1 VDFTS
6 ALTTLH
12 EKAIYIQDGQQ
23 YHVERLDYDDRKAYV
38 HEVSSEYF
46 TDAIS
51 YTKIKV
57 LECFESAPTGPASKN
72 HGEVQVNTQVVGFK
86 KIKFHTMENVGAGEL
101 ELPEQEMHTTAFW
114 LTLPHAFMASLPYS
128 STEKLDGVNGL
139 ANALEAIG
147 TLLVMCDARD
157 LGRAVGENS
166 RSQESGV
173 RSQEPEIKS
182 QNEVGEED
190 KSQIR
195 NLKSRTK
202 ESQVKLELM
211 AFEPNIYLYDKY
223 PGGVGLSEPLF
234 RMSESLLEKTQRL
247 IANCPCENGCP
258 SCVGPIGEIGEKGK
272 EVALEILRSLSVD
285 SNK

>member
-1 VDFTS
+1 
-6 ALTTLH
+6 
-12 EKAIYIQDGQQ
+12 
-23 YHVERLDYDDRKAYV
+23 
-38 HEVSSEYF
+38 VSSEYF

-57 LECFESAPTGPASKN
+57 LECFDSAPAGPASKN

-114 LTLPHAFMASLPYS
+114 LTLPHAFMASLPYH

-166 RSQESGV
+166 RIQDSGV
-173 RSQEPEIKS
+173 RSQEPEVKS
-182 QNEVGEED
+182 QNEVGDEGES
-190 KSQIR
+190 KIQ
-195 NLKSRTK
+195 NLKSKIRGP
-202 ESQVKLELM
+202 EVKVEVV

-247 IANCPCENGCP
+247 IANCPCQNGCP

-272 EVALEILRSLSVD
+272 EVALEILRRLQVVSG
-285 SNK
+285 

>member
-1 VDFTS
+1 M
-6 ALTTLH
+6 
-12 EKAIYIQDGQQ
+12 
-23 YHVERLDYDDRKAYV
+23 
-38 HEVSSEYF
+38 SSEYF

-51 YTKIKV
+51 YTKIKM
-57 LECFESAPTGPASKN
+57 LECFDSAPVGSTSKN

-114 LTLPHAFMASLPYS
+114 LTLPHEFMLSLPYT
-128 STEKLDGVNGL
+128 STDKLDGVNGL

-166 RSQESGV
+166 RIQDSEDRSQKSEV
-173 RSQEPEIKS
+173 RSQ
-182 QNEVGEED
+182 NELGEEGE
-190 KSQIR
+190 SETQ
-195 NLKSRTK
+195 NLKSKIK
-202 ESQVKLELM
+202 EPKVNVEVV

-258 SCVGPIGEIGEKGK
+258 SCAGPIGEIGEKGK
-272 EVALEILRSLSVD
+272 EVALEILRRLSVVP
-285 SNK
+285 NE